1 MGSEILGIEYV
12 FPDKKVT
19 NEDLSSQFP
28 DYDFSKFQKKVG
40 ISERYVVEEETALD
54 LAIKACEK
62 LFQRFDKNKI
72 DFILYCSQSPEYF
85 LPSTAC
91 ILQDKIGVSKNTGAF
106 DFNLGCS
113 GYTYGISIAKS
124 LIESKQ
130 CKNVLLVTS
139 ETYSRY
145 INEKDMSNKAIFGD
159 AASATLIGDS
169 SESKIFDF
177 LFGTDG
183 SGYKKLIVRN
193 GASKNNYNA
202 NAEEKVYGSG
212 NSYTDNNLFMDGP
225 EIFNFTLESIP
236 GFVEEVLEKNKLEK
250 QDIDQFIYHQA
261 NAFLLDTLRKRSKI
275 EKDNFFIN
283 MHGGNTV
290 SSTIPIALKE
300 YSQTIENKQKIALIG
315 FGVGL
320 SWSGGIVEIN
330 KKL

>member
-12 FPDKKVT
+12 FPKKKVT

-54 LAIKACEK
+54 LAIGACEK
-62 LFQRFDKNKI
+62 LFERFDRSQI
-72 DFILYCSQSPEYF
+72 DFVLYCSQSPEYF

-91 ILQDKIGVSKNTGAF
+91 ILQDKIGLGKNTGAL

-124 LIESKQ
+124 LIESGQ

-139 ETYSRY
+139 ETYSKY

-159 AASATLIGDS
+159 AASASIIGTS

-183 SGYKKLIVRN
+183 SGYKKLIVKN
-193 GASKNNYNA
+193 GASKNSYNT
-202 NAEEKVYGSG
+202 NAEEKIYGSG
-212 NSYTDNNLFMDGP
+212 NTYTDNDLFMDGP

-236 GFVEEVLEKNKLEK
+236 NFVEEVLAKNKVEK
-250 QDIDQFIYHQA
+250 QDIHQFIYHQA

-275 EKDNFFIN
+275 EKENFFIN

-290 SSTIPIALKE
+290 SNTIPIALKE
-300 YSQTIENKQKIALIG
+300 YSKTIEEKQKIALIG

-320 SWSGGIVEIN
+320 SWSGGIIEIN
-330 KKL
+330 KEL